1 MIGPPAIPN
10 LTGVLIPGNVIGNA
24 PNSIP
29 SDIPMK
35 TAKRFGLFNRLIS
48 YRIRFSHDSQPV
60 TDLQAQVGRGQQ
72 VYTGTVHTRNIDTV
86 EVAKA
91 ERA

>member
-48 YRIRFSHDSQPV
+48 SPKIFPTVFTEFASPTIVNRSPICRRRS
-60 TDLQAQVGRGQQ
+60 GEGQQ
-72 VYTGTVHTRNIDTV
+72 VYTGHGSH
-86 EVAKA
+86 A
-91 ERA
+91 